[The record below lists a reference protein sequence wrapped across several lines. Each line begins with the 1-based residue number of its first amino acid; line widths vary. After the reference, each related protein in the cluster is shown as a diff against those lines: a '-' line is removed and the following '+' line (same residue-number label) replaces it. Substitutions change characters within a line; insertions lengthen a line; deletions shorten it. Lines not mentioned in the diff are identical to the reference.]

1 MADVHFS
8 WSDSIQAA
16 FSCLP
21 CFQSSQDP
29 PSDSETQTPRPRDG
43 VFAHAIPP
51 PRARPDELEGLLAD
65 ASDDADALSL
75 HTNPGDR
82 ARRKGKNK
90 KRRRGAPK
98 HIRVFGYDLFG
109 RPPAIQLPE
118 SDDEGLLDRRRGPEG
133 IGRTVSGSSMD
144 SDAAPLD
151 AAAIESLSAA
161 RQAEAVAREEEER
174 QAKEERRR
182 RRRERKEL
190 KRAAMARAL
199 DLQASGEQDDFEGF
213 QGSGPLSHA
222 LPSTFA
228 PSLTSGTGSG
238 SITSSQDFGPFAQGQ
253 PVEPFDPDAA
263 EAARH
268 AADADADGA
277 DFGGESYTSR
287 PRKSKSTGGSGTMTT
302 SDTRSSSSRGT
313 GSNSNGYAYTSGTG
327 TGSGPAP
334 YNHQFMAHQP
344 YSPSPLSPS
353 SDSVP
358 PSPLSA
364 AGEKEPKKRR
374 KSKSKPNALSVSH
387 STSSQSATA
396 SSLLSPPPSTTVFA
410 PAIAA
415 ADDFEGFPGAFSSSE
430 LASGVHAEEDA
441 AAAEQRKRSEYLP
454 VTGFPSVGFRGP
466 ERRGSDMGVFLARR
480 GDE

>member
-151 AAAIESLSAA
+151 AAAIESMSAA

-174 QAKEERRR
+174 RAKEERRR
-182 RRRERKEL
+182 GGGS
-190 KRAAMARAL
+190 AR
-199 DLQASGEQDDFEGF
+199 SS
-213 QGSGPLSHA
+213 SGPRWRVRWICRRVGSRTTSRGSREGPIIACAA
-222 LPSTFA
+222 LAFA

-238 SITSSQDFGPFAQGQ
+238 SITSSQDFGPFAKASPSSRSTPTRPKLHATLPMQTQTAQTLAGVVHLAPAQ
-253 PVEPFDPDAA
+253 VQVNRRQRHDDDV
-263 EAARH
+263 RH
-268 AADADADGA
+268 ALELKPRDRQQLERVRVYLRDWDWVRTRAD
-277 DFGGESYTSR
+277 
-287 PRKSKSTGGSGTMTT
+287 
-302 SDTRSSSSRGT
+302 
-313 GSNSNGYAYTSGTG
+313 
-327 TGSGPAP
+327 
-334 YNHQFMAHQP
+334 NHQFMAHQP

-374 KSKSKPNALSVSH
+374 KSKRFRGL
-387 STSSQSATA
+387 
-396 SSLLSPPPSTTVFA
+396 
-410 PAIAA
+410 
-415 ADDFEGFPGAFSSSE
+415 PGGFSSSE